1 MSVQTLEQYLAL
13 LKDHQDLHLSWGEE
27 AARLYAAVFGAGFL
41 PVLADWI
48 ALQETSLQREERED
62 ISSLSP
68 SSRQLHSDAQR
79 YAPAYGGAAAG
90 LPGAARPPDETRL
103 LSLGRSPILTIIS
116 AAPFLHTH
124 GPHVPAQSSVRIF
137 PFFDFVCSRTTR
149 IKPNSQNAAGP
160 PAAFLISTQR
170 KTGQPMVD
178 RFGGVSFQKRYFEK
192 IVRLQRQRSGAAV
205 MAAAAT

>member
-1 MSVQTLEQYLAL
+1 MPADPGKGPSL
-13 LKDHQDLHLSWGEE
+13 LFVGPNVGAVSGPVEGSPGPASFLGRRGGPAVCRGLRRRIFAGSCGLDRPPGNFPSAGGEGGHLLSEPFQQ
-27 AARLYAAVFGAGFL
+27 AA
-41 PVLADWI
+41 
-48 ALQETSLQREERED
+48 
-62 ISSLSP
+62 
-68 SSRQLHSDAQR
+68 AQR

-103 LSLGRSPILTIIS
+103 LSLGRSPILTVIS

-178 RFGGVSFQKRYFEK
+178 RFGGC
-192 IVRLQRQRSGAAV
+192 GGW
-205 MAAAAT
+205 T